1 MAWSQSGAA
10 LVRAPGIKRARA
22 LSRVWRREF
31 WSFGRCRGKKTKK
44 TTEIR
49 SVRGRFAP
57 RPRHPARRRRNSDSP
72 RSAPLLSPQLSGRK
86 VLMAAATARSL
97 SICCGVTPF
106 FQSHL
111 APADSD
117 GKSAVLFQFLLPKMA
132 PDRWQVLLSGADER

>member
-1 MAWSQSGAA
+1 MLERCLAFGGGSSGASA
-10 LVRAPGIKRARA
+10 VAGVK
-22 LSRVWRREF
+22 
-31 WSFGRCRGKKTKK
+31 KK

-49 SVRGRFAP
+49 SVRGRFSP
-57 RPRHPARRRRNSDSP
+57 RPRHPARQRRNSDSP

-117 GKSAVLFQFLLPKMA
+117 GKSAVLFQFLLPKRHLIDGRFCCQELMN
-132 PDRWQVLLSGADER
+132 DKLDVCELLQF